1 MKSATFAEACG
12 HRCAQIFHAIT
23 LVDRCPR
30 EPKTRS
36 ITGTQ
41 RSARRPAPTALKTP
55 TRVPRPQRAMT
66 TWTRRCH
73 SGAVIA
79 HPVVHVLLR
88 RCKPKPFKIGYLLR
102 VSLRCDLAQGHNGLY
117 GHLNAAT
124 DSHPAAYAVFKVI
137 GRLHGLLRFDSAA
150 PRINS
155 ECRVRLHP
163 SPQPAGSPAPL
174 VSGALH
180 SASCI
185 RTKSTAP
192 ISFQEGHHAL
202 P

>member
-137 GRLHGLLRFDSAA
+137 GRLHGLLRFDSAT
-150 PRINS
+150 PSINS
-155 ECRVRLHP
+155 ERRVQSHP
-163 SPQPAGSPAPL
+163 SPQHEVHPARPA
-174 VSGALH
+174 
-180 SASCI
+180 SAAPHPVSCI
-185 RTKSTAP
+185 QTRSIAP
-192 ISFQEGHHAL
+192 PSYQTGHHAL
-202 P
+202 L